1 MADRYAKA
9 AADHSAP
16 YRDEA
21 TPKELIYEATLS
33 YMTRTATA
41 ARSRATAEWIK
52 DNVRAERWYR
62 PPPGRGMRRQ
72 HLRNTR
78 KELAGRFYQSL
89 AGHASI
95 GPYLRRVGTIDD
107 DKCWCCNTGE
117 RQTRFHLVARCPRWR
132 GQARVLWKRVDKLCE
147 QKKPRA
153 PAVKLLFDDVRAA
166 PAVLSFLQDTQIGR
180 IVPQALRRRREG
192 EDGREV
198 DREGEEPAFS
208 FISPLSW
215 CDNFGCAF
223 LWPFLFVLS
232 FVSAFR
238 CEGGPT
244 LAGNGLWSRKTGL
257 LEKPTTAAWAAG

>member
-33 YMTRTATA
+33 YMTRTATE

-117 RQTRFHLVARCPRWR
+117 RQTRFHLVARCPAWR
-132 GQARVLWKRVDKLCE
+132 GQARVMWKRVEKLCE
-147 QKKPRA
+147 WDGPKPPEVR
-153 PAVKLLFDDVRAA
+153 LLFDDVRTARRCL
-166 PAVLSFLQDTQIGR
+166 PSCRTRGWGR
-180 IVPQALRRRREG
+180 
-192 EDGREV
+192 
-198 DREGEEPAFS
+198 
-208 FISPLSW
+208 
-215 CDNFGCAF
+215 
-223 LWPFLFVLS
+223 
-232 FVSAFR
+232 
-238 CEGGPT
+238 
-244 LAGNGLWSRKTGL
+244 
-257 LEKPTTAAWAAG
+257 